1 MGAPYMTSVA
11 KCSFASAIAAILAVA
26 AATAALESTAR
37 AEDNAQAAFFDDGIL
52 DRVTDIRGSRGRAR
66 IAQLRTRPGGQSYGR
81 WAVEWWQWALG
92 VPAGSNPL
100 FDETGENCDRRQ
112 VDDTWFLSGMIF
124 FPGDEPHPVTRECT
138 IPAGKALFFP
148 LANQFFSALLDDPPE
163 ERTEEFLRSIAACQE
178 PVQAIVEIDG
188 FRIPRPERFST
199 GPDGSLSPL
208 FNVQLPPDNI
218 FGAEAGPGDE
228 GKIPELVLSPSAE
241 EGVYLYV
248 FPLSPGDHVIH
259 WRATGCTPGNV
270 QDITYFLTVGDE
282 LS

>member
-1 MGAPYMTSVA
+1 MGTPYITSVA
-11 KCSFASAIAAILAVA
+11 KCGFVSAIVAILAVVA
-26 AATAALESTAR
+26 GTAVSGTTAR
-37 AEDNAQAAFFDDGIL
+37 ADDGIRE
-52 DRVTDIRGSRGRAR
+52 RVTDFPGSHGRAR
-66 IAQLRTRPGGQSYGR
+66 IAQLHTRPGGQSYGR
-81 WAVEWWQWALG
+81 WAAEWWQWALG

-124 FPGDEPHPVTRECT
+124 FLGDEPQPVVRECT
-138 IPAGKALFFP
+138 IPDGKALFFP

-178 PVQAIVEIDG
+178 PVEATVEIDG
-188 FRIPRPERFST
+188 FRIPKPERFST

-218 FGAEAGPGDE
+218 FGAEEGPGDE